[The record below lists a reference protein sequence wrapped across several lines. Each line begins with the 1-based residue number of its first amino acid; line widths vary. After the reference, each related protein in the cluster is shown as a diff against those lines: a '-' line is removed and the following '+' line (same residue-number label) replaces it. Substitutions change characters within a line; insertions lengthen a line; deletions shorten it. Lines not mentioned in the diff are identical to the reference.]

1 MLAWQAAAPNSVVDN
16 LYGPTEATVDCAGQR
31 LEPGEEP
38 VLTIDREVLAIGWPH
53 PGTELAI
60 FSEDRRPLPSG
71 ERGEIAI
78 AGQQLSDGYLN
89 APDLTADRFPVIEG
103 KRWYLTGDIGMR
115 DDSGMFHHLGR
126 IDNQIKIQGY
136 RVELE
141 DIEAQ
146 MRTIVGATSVAAVAW
161 PIKDGVAMGLVG
173 FVSGGAIPVSRVRQ
187 VLRHRLPAYMVPAR
201 IYELETLPL
210 NSSGK
215 IDRRA
220 LVQRLEGVRE

>member
-1 MLAWQAAAPNSVVDN
+1 MLPA
-16 LYGPTEATVDCAGQR
+16 
-31 LEPGEEP
+31 
-38 VLTIDREVLAIGWPH
+38 
-53 PGTELAI
+53 
-60 FSEDRRPLPSG
+60 G
-71 ERGEIAI
+71 ERGEIGI
-78 AGQQLSDGYLN
+78 AGLQLSAGYLN
-89 APDLTADRFPVIEG
+89 APELTASRFPVLEG

-146 MRTIVGATSVAAVAW
+146 MRSIVGGTSVAAVAW
-161 PIKDGVAMGLVG
+161 PMKDGVAVGLVG
-173 FVSGGAIPVSRVRQ
+173 FVSGGAVPASRVRQ
-187 VLRHRLPAYMVPAR
+187 ILRQRLPAYMVPAR

-220 LVQRLEGVRE
+220 LVLRLEDPQR